1 MNRQICRPTNGN
13 LKGAIF
19 RISALLAGL
28 GSTLFFLLTLWE
40 RQGGANAGLGPLPTA
55 AVAASTSDESQNPF
69 IDALCNGV
77 AGGLVSFVLAGLT
90 AFAVLR
96 AVKTSLT
103 QPLEALSQA
112 LRSIAADEDAGLPPL
127 PRHADDSIRRLSASI
142 DGLLERYH
150 QHFEAKQALL
160 RFSLDRVSEA
170 AYLVDQDA
178 RFRDVNAE
186 AVRALGYSREQLLRM
201 SIPDI
206 DPEFSMERWREE
218 GFKVKPDQT
227 LTFETVHKAADGR
240 TFPVEI
246 SAVYSEFDGKPYN
259 LALARDISERKQ
271 AERELRASEARFRH
285 LFEESPVAYQSLDIQ
300 GRYLDV
306 NPGLCRLLG
315 YTRDELLGRCFDEFW
330 IDAIQPQFLSEF
342 EGFKQR
348 GKVNNELQLRCKDG
362 RVLFI
367 ALDGIIQRDEAGKFV
382 RTHCIL
388 HDITPYRM
396 AEQALMHYAAI
407 VASSEDAIISKDL
420 SGTIMSW
427 NGGAESLFGY
437 RAEEMLGK
445 PIAMIIPEE
454 RREEEGMIMTGIS
467 EGRTFKHYETQRRRK
482 DGQLVDVSVTVSP
495 VRDRQGVI
503 VGASKIARDITERKR
518 AETELQRHREHLEEL
533 VNARTN
539 ALEALNGEL
548 EAFSFSVS
556 HDLRTPLRAI
566 DGFARLLAK
575 KYAGQLDEEGHRLI
589 RVVCQNTERMSRL
602 IDDILAFSRVG
613 RGELHPAPVD
623 MGALLLDVW
632 TELEPQRQGR
642 KIDLE
647 LAPLPPAMGDA
658 ASLRQVWSN
667 LLCNAIKFTQP
678 RAEARIWVDARQEG
692 RENWYRVRDNGVGFD
707 PAYRH
712 KLFGVFQRLHAVDE
726 FEGTG
731 IGLAIVKRVVGRH
744 GGRVDADATLD
755 QGASFSFTLPAAVPK
770 T

>member
-1 MNRQICRPTNGN
+1 LI
-13 LKGAIF
+13 
-19 RISALLAGL
+19 
-28 GSTLFFLLTLWE
+28 
-40 RQGGANAGLGPLPTA
+40 
-55 AVAASTSDESQNPF
+55 
-69 IDALCNGV
+69 
-77 AGGLVSFVLAGLT
+77 
-90 AFAVLR
+90 
-96 AVKTSLT
+96 
-103 QPLEALSQA
+103 
-112 LRSIAADEDAGLPPL
+112 
-127 PRHADDSIRRLSASI
+127 
-142 DGLLERYH
+142 
-150 QHFEAKQALL
+150 
-160 RFSLDRVSEA
+160 
-170 AYLVDQDA
+170 
-178 RFRDVNAE
+178 
-186 AVRALGYSREQLLRM
+186 
-201 SIPDI
+201 
-206 DPEFSMERWREE
+206 
-218 GFKVKPDQT
+218 
-227 LTFETVHKAADGR
+227 
-240 TFPVEI
+240 
-246 SAVYSEFDGKPYN
+246 
-259 LALARDISERKQ
+259 
-271 AERELRASEARFRH
+271 
-285 LFEESPVAYQSLDIQ
+285 
-300 GRYLDV
+300 
-306 NPGLCRLLG
+306 
-315 YTRDELLGRCFDEFW
+315 GRCFDEFW
-330 IDAIQPQFLSEF
+330 IDAIQPQFLNEF

-437 RAEEMLGK
+437 RAAEMLGK
-445 PIAMIIPEE
+445 PVATIVPEE

-495 VRDRQGVI
+495 VRDRQGII

-518 AETELQRHREHLEEL
+518 AETELHRHREHLEEL

-575 KYAGQLDEEGHRLI
+575 KYADQLDEEGHRLI

-623 MGALLLDVW
+623 MEALLMDVW

-642 KIDLE
+642 KIGLE
-647 LAPLPPAMGDA
+647 FAPL
-658 ASLRQVWSN
+658 L
-667 LLCNAIKFTQP
+667 
-678 RAEARIWVDARQEG
+678 E
-692 RENWYRVRDNGVGFD
+692 
-707 PAYRH
+707 H
-712 KLFGVFQRLHAVDE
+712 
-726 FEGTG
+726 
-731 IGLAIVKRVVGRH
+731 
-744 GGRVDADATLD
+744 
-755 QGASFSFTLPAAVPK
+755 
-770 T
+770 